1 MQRLWFSPPLTYVFV
16 LCKCNTYQYILI
28 HTSIYNAIYITEE
41 NTLIKEIQKF
51 GIISKLK

>member
-1 MQRLWFSPPLTYVFV
+1 MQRLGSPTPTECVCM
-16 LCKCNTYQYILI
+16 CKCNTYQYILI
-28 HTSIYNAIYITEE
+28 YTSIYNAIYITEE